1 LLLPA
6 QQIAMTTRSDEPAP
20 NEQRERVEEA
30 KLDALKQ
37 AASQGWVDLTAGRY
51 VDVED
56 DQLEAFIGQL
66 GRTDSA
72 GQG

>member
-1 LLLPA
+1 
-6 QQIAMTTRSDEPAP
+6 MTTRSDAPAP
-20 NEQRERVEEA
+20 NAQRERAEAA

-37 AASQGWVDLTAGRY
+37 AASQGWVDITAGRC

-72 GQG
+72 AQG

>member
-1 LLLPA
+1 
-6 QQIAMTTRSDEPAP
+6 MTTRSDEPAP

-30 KLDALKQ
+30 KLGALKR
-37 AASQGWVDLTAGRY
+37 AASQGWVDITAGRY

-66 GRTDSA
+66 GRTASA
-72 GQG
+72 TRR

>member
-1 LLLPA
+1 
-6 QQIAMTTRSDEPAP
+6 MTTRSDEPAP
-20 NEQRERVEEA
+20 NEQRERIEEA

-37 AASQGWVDLTAGRY
+37 SASQGWADITAGRY

-72 GQG
+72 VHG